1 MFNLN
6 EKEKTILDELFE
18 LEKDR
23 VKNSLESYI
32 DRVNII
38 GAYENE
44 KFYKIRI
51 CRCSEFD
58 NWMYQCKG
66 IGLCFIKRDFNL
78 YF

>member
-58 NWMYQCKG
+58 N
-66 IGLCFIKRDFNL
+66 
-78 YF
+78 